1 MSNYFN
7 KFSAFIL
14 LSIFI
19 TLFVLT
25 VYSLISSNDIVR
37 NVELIQYVLIA
48 DFVFLIILFLYL
60 SIFLINYFKY
70 KNRDVVG
77 LRLFNKFF
85 LFFGLF
91 SIIPSGIILMASAIF
106 FNIEVSTWLGPAF
119 KSTVNNSYQ
128 LAQKY
133 IDQTERDLIT
143 DSKFIRN
150 YVLAERLIDRDI
162 IQRFNITTVYNYNNG
177 NQFIEHI
184 SEEKIFLSDE
194 NLKDASSSSENDITI
209 FFSNDQLF
217 SKVNLNETS
226 YLLLLK
232 NIDLETLN
240 YYKNIIQSYEAIN
253 SFDNNKRDI
262 QITFFTIYII
272 LSTSLIF
279 IFIIIGS
286 NFSFRLA
293 KPIRDLNNSIIDL
306 RKGKYQQSDF
316 EKINDKDDI
325 SVLTNSFHEMSKTII
340 RQKNNLEDVNST
352 ITDQLSFINNIIEN
366 SPYGIFVLKDKSL
379 IFENSA
385 SLIFS
390 TEKYTSFENFTN
402 FLSNH
407 FNNKNFYRNSYEINL
422 DLKLENSQKYFF
434 VKSIFIDNNSLFD
447 QIIIFN
453 DYTDLIF
460 AEKNNAIADLAR
472 KISHEIKNP
481 LTPML
486 LSTEFIESQ
495 LEDVELINSIK
506 SIKRQIFLIQ
516 NLVNEFSTYARL
528 PKANITKLNLSEICL
543 VYIEEYKRNYDHISI
558 KSNIDEN
565 LFINFDHSYLDI
577 IFNNLFK
584 NSIEAL
590 NSTNNPSIEITLKTN
605 NNNLVLTFFDNGPG
619 YEGNIEDL
627 KKPYFSTKNSTGLGL
642 SLINKIITDN
652 SYKMNITTNSY
663 SGFKIEIVFNDED
676 ISNR

>member
-1 MSNYFN
+1 M
-7 KFSAFIL
+7 I
-14 LSIFI
+14 SIFI
-19 TLFVLT
+19 TLFSLT
-25 VYSLISSNDIVR
+25 VYSLISSNEIVR
-37 NVELIQYVLIA
+37 NAELIQYILIA
-48 DFVFLIILFLYL
+48 DFVFLLILLLYL
-60 SIFLINYFKY
+60 SIFLINYVKY
-70 KNRDVVG
+70 KNREVVG

-91 SIIPSGIILMASAIF
+91 SIIPSGIILLASAIF

-133 IDQTERDLIT
+133 INQTERDLIT

-150 YVLAERLIDRDI
+150 YVLAKRLIDRDI

-184 SEEKIFLSDE
+184 SDEKIFLSDQ
-194 NLKDASSSSENDITI
+194 NLKDASSKSENDITI

-217 SKVNLNETS
+217 SKVNLNDS
-226 YLLLLK
+226 NYLLLLK

-240 YYKNIIQSYEAIN
+240 YYQNIIQSYEAIN
-253 SFDNNKRDI
+253 SIDNNKRNI

-279 IFIIIGS
+279 IFIIIGT

-306 RKGKYQQSDF
+306 RKGKYKQSKF
-316 EKINDKDDI
+316 EKSNNKDDI

-340 RQKNNLEDVNST
+340 NQKNNLQEVNAT
-352 ITDQLSFINNIIEN
+352 INDQLSFINNIIEN
-366 SPYGIFVLKDKSL
+366 SPYGIFVLNNKSM

-385 SLIFS
+385 SSIFS
-390 TEKYTSFENFTN
+390 NKNNTSFENFTKL
-402 FLSNH
+402 LSNH
-407 FNNKNFYRNSYEINL
+407 FNNSQNFYKKSYEINL
-422 DLKLENSQKYFF
+422 EVKLENIQKYFF

-486 LSTEFIESQ
+486 LSTEFIEGQ
-495 LEDVELINSIK
+495 LKDEELINSIK

-543 VYIEEYKRNYDHISI
+543 VYIEEYKRNYGKIEIIH
-558 KSNIDEN
+558 NIEEN
-565 LFINFDHSYLDI
+565 LFVNFDHSYLDI

-590 NSTNNPSIEITLKTN
+590 ISTNNPTIEISLKKIDKM
-605 NNNLVLTFFDNGPG
+605 LILTFFDNGPG
-619 YEGNIEDL
+619 YDGDIHDL
-627 KKPYFSTKNSTGLGL
+627 IKPYFSTKNSSGLGL

-663 SGFKIEIVFNDED
+663 SGFKIEIIFYD
-676 ISNR
+676 

>member
-1 MSNYFN
+1 M
-7 KFSAFIL
+7 I
-14 LSIFI
+14 SIFI
-19 TLFVLT
+19 TLFSLT
-25 VYSLISSNDIVR
+25 VYSLISSNEIVR
-37 NVELIQYVLIA
+37 NAELIQYILIA
-48 DFVFLIILFLYL
+48 DFVFLLILLLYL
-60 SIFLINYFKY
+60 SIFLINYLKY
-70 KNRDVVG
+70 KNREVVG

-91 SIIPSGIILMASAIF
+91 SIIPSGIILLASAIF

-133 IDQTERDLIT
+133 INQTERDLIT

-184 SEEKIFLSDE
+184 SDEKIFLSDQ
-194 NLKDASSSSENDITI
+194 NLKDASSKSENDITI

-217 SKVNLNETS
+217 SKVNLNNS
-226 YLLLLK
+226 NYLLLLK

-240 YYKNIIQSYEAIN
+240 YYQNIIQSYEAIN
-253 SFDNNKRDI
+253 SIDNNKRNI

-279 IFIIIGS
+279 IFIIIGT

-306 RKGKYQQSDF
+306 RKGKYKQKEF
-316 EKINDKDDI
+316 EKLNDKDDI

-340 RQKNNLEDVNST
+340 NQKNNLQDVNAT
-352 ITDQLSFINNIIEN
+352 INDQLSFINNIIEN
-366 SPYGIFVLKDKSL
+366 SPYGIFVLNNKSM

-385 SLIFS
+385 SNIFS
-390 TEKYTSFENFTN
+390 SEKNTSFENFTEL
-402 FLSNH
+402 LSNH
-407 FNNKNFYRNSYEINL
+407 FNHTQNFYKKSYEINL
-422 DLKLENSQKYFF
+422 EVKLKNIQKYFF

-495 LEDVELINSIK
+495 LKDEELINSIK

-543 VYIEEYKRNYDHISI
+543 VYIEEYKRNYDKIDI
-558 KSNIDEN
+558 NYNIEDN
-565 LFINFDHSYLDI
+565 LFVNFDHSYLDI

-590 NSTNNPSIEITLKTN
+590 ETTNNPAIDITLKKTDKM
-605 NNNLVLTFFDNGPG
+605 LILTFFDNGPG
-619 YEGNIEDL
+619 YDGDIDDL
-627 KKPYFSTKNSTGLGL
+627 IKPYFSTKNSSGLGL

-652 SYKMNITTNSY
+652 SHKMNITTNSY
-663 SGFKIEIVFNDED
+663 SGFKIEIIFYD
-676 ISNR
+676 

>member
-1 MSNYFN
+1 M
-7 KFSAFIL
+7 I
-14 LSIFI
+14 SIFI
-19 TLFVLT
+19 TLFSLT
-25 VYSLISSNDIVR
+25 VYSLISSNEIVR
-37 NVELIQYVLIA
+37 NAELIQYILIA
-48 DFVFLIILFLYL
+48 DFVFLLILLLYL
-60 SIFLINYFKY
+60 SIFFINYLKY
-70 KNRDVVG
+70 KNREVVG

-91 SIIPSGIILMASAIF
+91 SIIPSGIILLASAIF

-133 IDQTERDLIT
+133 INQTERDLIT

-184 SEEKIFLSDE
+184 SDEKIFLSDQ
-194 NLKDASSSSENDITI
+194 NLMDASAKSENDITI

-217 SKVNLNETS
+217 SKVNLNNS
-226 YLLLLK
+226 NYLLLLK

-240 YYKNIIQSYEAIN
+240 YYQNIIQSYEAIN
-253 SFDNNKRDI
+253 SIDNNKRNI

-279 IFIIIGS
+279 IFIIIGT

-306 RKGKYQQSDF
+306 RKGKYKQLEF
-316 EKINDKDDI
+316 EKLSNKDDI

-340 RQKNNLEDVNST
+340 NQKNNLQEVNAT
-352 ITDQLSFINNIIEN
+352 INDQLSFINNIIEN
-366 SPYGIFVLKDKSL
+366 SPYGIFVLNNKSM
-379 IFENSA
+379 IFENTASA
-385 SLIFS
+385 IFIS
-390 TEKYTSFENFTN
+390 KKNTSFENFTKL
-402 FLSNH
+402 LSNY
-407 FNNKNFYRNSYEINL
+407 FNNSQNFYKKSYEINL
-422 DLKLENSQKYFF
+422 EVKLENIQKYFF

-495 LEDVELINSIK
+495 LEDEELINSIK

-528 PKANITKLNLSEICL
+528 PKANITKLSLSEICL
-543 VYIEEYKRNYDHISI
+543 VYIEEYKRNYDKIEIIH
-558 KSNIDEN
+558 NIEEN
-565 LFINFDHSYLDI
+565 LFVNFDHSYLDI

-590 NSTNNPSIEITLKTN
+590 RSTNNPTIEISLKKIAKK
-605 NNNLVLTFFDNGPG
+605 LVLTFFDNGPG
-619 YEGNIEDL
+619 FDGNIDDL
-627 KKPYFSTKNSTGLGL
+627 IKPYFSTKNSSGLGL

-663 SGFKIEIVFNDED
+663 SGFKIEIIFYD
-676 ISNR
+676 

>member
-1 MSNYFN
+1 M
-7 KFSAFIL
+7 I
-14 LSIFI
+14 SIFI
-19 TLFVLT
+19 TLFTLT
-25 VYSLISSNDIVR
+25 VYSLISSNEIVR
-37 NVELIQYVLIA
+37 NVELIQYILIA
-48 DFVFLIILFLYL
+48 DFVFLLILLLYL
-60 SIFLINYFKY
+60 SVFFINYLKY
-70 KNRDVVG
+70 KNREVVG

-91 SIIPSGIILMASAIF
+91 SIIPSGIILLASAIF

-133 IDQTERDLIT
+133 INQTESDLIT

-162 IQRFNITTVYNYNNG
+162 IQRFDITTVYNYKNG
-177 NQFIEHI
+177 KQFIEHI
-184 SEEKIFLSDE
+184 SDKKIFLSDE
-194 NLKDASSSSENDITI
+194 NLKDAITDSENDITI
-209 FFSNDQLF
+209 FFSNDQLY
-217 SKVNLNETS
+217 SKVKLNNS
-226 YLLLLK
+226 NYLLLLK

-240 YYKNIIQSYEAIN
+240 YYQNIIQSYEAIN
-253 SFDNNKRDI
+253 SIDNNKRDI

-279 IFIIIGS
+279 IFIIIGT
-286 NFSFRLA
+286 NFSLRLA

-306 RKGKYQQSDF
+306 RKGKYQQTSF
-316 EKINDKDDI
+316 EKLSDKDDI

-340 RQKNNLEDVNST
+340 DQKNNLQDVNST
-352 ITDQLSFINNIIEN
+352 INDQLSFINNIIEN
-366 SPYGIFVLKDKSL
+366 SPYGIFVLKNKSM

-385 SLIFS
+385 SSIFS
-390 TEKYTSFENFTN
+390 NENHSSFQNFTN
-402 FLSNH
+402 LLSNH
-407 FNNKNFYRNSYEINL
+407 FSDNQSFYRKSYEINL
-422 DLKLENSQKYFF
+422 EVKINNNRKYFF

-495 LEDVELINSIK
+495 LEDEELINSIK

-543 VYIEEYKRNYDHISI
+543 VYIEEYKRNYDKITINH
-558 KSNIDEN
+558 NIEEN
-565 LFINFDHSYLDI
+565 LIVNFDHSYLDI

-590 NSTNNPSIEITLKTN
+590 VSTNDPAIDIILKKIDN
-605 NNNLVLTFFDNGPG
+605 YLILTFFDNGPG
-619 YEGNIEDL
+619 FDGDINDL
-627 KKPYFSTKNSTGLGL
+627 IKPYFSTKNSSGLGL

-663 SGFKIEIVFNDED
+663 SGFKIELIFYDKN
-676 ISNR
+676 ISN

>member
-1 MSNYFN
+1 M
-7 KFSAFIL
+7 I
-14 LSIFI
+14 SIFI
-19 TLFVLT
+19 TLFTLT
-25 VYSLISSNDIVR
+25 VYSLISSNEIVR
-37 NVELIQYVLIA
+37 NAELIQYIFIA
-48 DFVFLIILFLYL
+48 DFVFLLILLLYL
-60 SIFLINYFKY
+60 SIFLINYLKY
-70 KNRDVVG
+70 KNREVVG

-91 SIIPSGIILMASAIF
+91 SIIPSGIILLASAIF

-133 IDQTERDLIT
+133 INQTERDLII

-184 SEEKIFLSDE
+184 SDEQIFLSDE
-194 NLKDASSSSENDITI
+194 NLKDASTKSENDITI

-217 SKVNLNETS
+217 SKVNLNNS
-226 YLLLLK
+226 NYLLLLK

-240 YYKNIIQSYEAIN
+240 YYQNIIQSYEAIN
-253 SFDNNKRDI
+253 SFDNNKRNI

-272 LSTSLIF
+272 LSASLIF
-279 IFIIIGS
+279 IFIIIGT

-306 RKGKYQQSDF
+306 RKGNYKQSKF
-316 EKINDKDDI
+316 EKSNDKDDI
-325 SVLTNSFHEMSKTII
+325 SVLTKSFHEMSKTIMN
-340 RQKNNLEDVNST
+340 QKNNLQEVNST
-352 ITDQLSFINNIIEN
+352 INDQLSFINNIIEN
-366 SPYGIFVLKDKSL
+366 SPYGIFVLNNKSMV
-379 IFENSA
+379 FENSA
-385 SLIFS
+385 SSIFIN
-390 TEKYTSFENFTN
+390 EKYTSFENFTK
-402 FLSNH
+402 LLLNH
-407 FNNKNFYRNSYEINL
+407 FSNSQNIYRNSYEINL
-422 DLKLENSQKYFF
+422 EVKLDNIQKYFF

-495 LEDVELINSIK
+495 LEDEELINSIK

-543 VYIEEYKRNYDHISI
+543 VYIEEYKRNYDKI
-558 KSNIDEN
+558 KFTNNIEDN
-565 LFINFDHSYLDI
+565 LFVNFDHSYLDI

-590 NSTNNPSIEITLKTN
+590 VSTNNPVIDVTLKKIDKK
-605 NNNLVLTFFDNGPG
+605 LVLTFFDNGPG
-619 YEGNIEDL
+619 YEGDINNLI
-627 KKPYFSTKNSTGLGL
+627 KPYFSTKNSSGLGL

-663 SGFKIEIVFNDED
+663 SGFKID
-676 ISNR
+676 IIFYD

>member
-1 MSNYFN
+1 M
-7 KFSAFIL
+7 I
-14 LSIFI
+14 SIFI
-19 TLFVLT
+19 SLFSLT
-25 VYSLISSNDIVR
+25 VYSLISSNEIVR
-37 NVELIQYVLIA
+37 NAELIQYVLIA
-48 DFVFLIILFLYL
+48 DFVFLLILLLYL
-60 SIFLINYFKY
+60 SIFLINYLKY
-70 KNRDVVG
+70 KNREVVG

-91 SIIPSGIILMASAIF
+91 SIIPSGIILLASAIF

-133 IDQTERDLIT
+133 INQTERDLIT

-150 YVLAERLIDRDI
+150 YVLSERLIDRDI

-177 NQFIEHI
+177 NEFIEHF
-184 SEEKIFLSDE
+184 SDEKIFLSDV
-194 NLKDASSSSENDITI
+194 NLKDASTKSDNDITI

-217 SKVNLNETS
+217 SKVNLNDS
-226 YLLLLK
+226 NYLLLLK

-240 YYKNIIQSYEAIN
+240 YYQNIIQSYEAIN
-253 SFDNNKRDI
+253 SIDNNKRNI

-279 IFIIIGS
+279 IFIIIGT

-306 RKGKYQQSDF
+306 RKGKYKQKEF
-316 EKINDKDDI
+316 EKLIDKDDI

-340 RQKNNLEDVNST
+340 NQKNSLQDVNAT
-352 ITDQLSFINNIIEN
+352 INDQLSFINNIIEN
-366 SPYGIFVLKDKSL
+366 SPYGIFVLNNKSM

-385 SLIFS
+385 STIFS
-390 TEKYTSFENFTN
+390 SEKNTSFENFTK

-407 FNNKNFYRNSYEINL
+407 FNNSQNFYKKSYEINL
-422 DLKLENSQKYFF
+422 EVKLKNIQKYFF

-495 LEDVELINSIK
+495 LEDEELINSIK

-543 VYIEEYKRNYDHISI
+543 VYIEEYKRNYD
-558 KSNIDEN
+558 KIDINYKIEDN
-565 LFINFDHSYLDI
+565 LFVNFDHSYLDI

-590 NSTNNPSIEITLKTN
+590 ETTNNPEIDITLKKTDKK
-605 NNNLVLTFFDNGPG
+605 LILIFFDNGPG
-619 YEGNIEDL
+619 YDGDIDDL
-627 KKPYFSTKNSTGLGL
+627 IKPYFSTKNSSGLGL

-663 SGFKIEIVFNDED
+663 SGFKIEIIFYD
-676 ISNR
+676 